1 MDNQPQVIRKGRRQ
15 VVNLAPAIDT
25 PANKDAMKF
34 LGNLVRKYN
43 KAPSLFQAGAINGA
57 CQALYEAQIIS
68 SEDWIQTEKSAGI
81 DHITDVWEAW
91 CESH

>member
-25 PANKDAMKF
+25 PQNKEAMKF
-34 LGNLVRKYN
+34 LANLVRKYK

-57 CQALYEAQIIS
+57 CQGLYEAQIIS
-68 SEDWIQTEKSAGI
+68 SDDWMRIEKSAGI
-81 DHITDVWEAW
+81 DNITDVWEAW

>member
-1 MDNQPQVIRKGRRQ
+1 MGKQITDFKKGRRK
-15 VVNLAPAIDT
+15 VINLAPAIDT
-25 PANKDAMKF
+25 PANKEAMKF

-81 DHITDVWEAW
+81 DHITDVWESW